1 MQYIKLRAIFERIC
15 DSYNIGNDKKKE
27 EKKQLRTGMISTLKN
42 KFAVLLNIRLAR
54 DTADFKSGS
63 SYNSPIVIPECDA
76 PIIYALLR
84 RAVAVDPTEDEKLL
98 SEWLTPTGISPSDY
112 ERIHDLHSF
121 VYSILSEL
129 EMNDEINDVTREEWI
144 RAIDISI
151 GFDKAIT
158 IQKCILQ
165 MEDLMAFAAVLDV
178 PGRNE
183 VILEKEDGSRMF
195 FYNPQQYLYDV
206 NTRPVSKIAE
216 GCGSID
222 ELSILF
228 QSVLNSI
235 KNIIMFKVIQTL
247 ETIANTKKFSN
258 AEHITE
264 AFKTKE
270 TIASGYYTYYNSIYL
285 LLKRNPDLCNEI
297 EQRTGIP
304 NILEYL
310 QIDHSLP
317 EYLKNKPK

>member
-1 MQYIKLRAIFERIC
+1 MAK
-15 DSYNIGNDKKKE
+15 
-27 EKKQLRTGMISTLKN
+27 
-42 KFAVLLNIRLAR
+42 IRSRGAS

-63 SYNSPIVIPECDA
+63 SYNSPIVIPECDV

-98 SEWLTPTGISPSDY
+98 SEWLTSTGISPSDY

-121 VYSILSEL
+121 IYSILSEL
-129 EMNDEINDVTREEWI
+129 EMNDEISDVTREAWI
-144 RAIDISI
+144 RAIDISL

-158 IQKCILQ
+158 IQKCIVQ

-206 NTRPVSKIAE
+206 NTRPISKIDE

-222 ELSILF
+222 EFSILF
-228 QSVLNSI
+228 QSVLSSI
-235 KNIIMFKVIQTL
+235 KKIIMFKVIQTL
-247 ETIANTKKFSN
+247 ETIAKTNKLPN
-258 AEHITE
+258 AEHITKD
-264 AFKTKE
+264 FKTKE
-270 TIASGYYTYYNSIYL
+270 TIASEYYTCYNSIYH
-285 LLKRNPDLCNEI
+285 LLKGNPDLCNEI
-297 EQRTGIP
+297 EQRTGIQ
-304 NILEYL
+304 NILQYL
-310 QIDHSLP
+310 QIDPSLP
-317 EYLKNKPK
+317 DYLKNKTKSLSSCPEKNEKDLSEAQEDESQASE